1 MKYSSVSA
9 RLGSVPQRLH
19 LRLRPHTFLPG
30 AALVLLVGGWEAVCV
45 GFGFPSYFI
54 PTPTLVAK
62 TLWIDHAIILR
73 NVVPTVLEA
82 STGFVVGNVLAVA
95 LAIVFVHSAAS
106 RKTFYPLA
114 IVLQSLPL
122 VAIAPILIVALGTGF
137 SSKVTMTAIISFF
150 PTLVNT
156 VRGLEAFDPSLSDLF
171 QSVKASRWDVLR
183 KLRLPNAL
191 PYIFVGLRITASA
204 SVIGAIIAEWIGAN
218 HGLGFLVINATYEF
232 NTPLLW
238 ATLVAS
244 SLLVLAAFGL
254 TALAERIAVPWQS
267 AGKGDR

>member
-1 MKYSSVSA
+1 MKYSSVSPSGAVVDRRA
-9 RLGSVPQRLH
+9 RV
-19 LRLRPHTFLPG
+19 RLRPSAGLPA
-30 AALVLLVGGWEAVCV
+30 AALVALVGLWEAACV
-45 GFGFPSYFI
+45 GFGFRSYFI
-54 PTPTLVAK
+54 PSPALVAK
-62 TLWIDHAIILR
+62 TLWVDRTTILH
-73 NVVPTVLEA
+73 NVVPTITEA
-82 STGFVVGNVLAVA
+82 ASGFLVGNALAIV
-95 LAIVFVHSAAS
+95 LAIVFVHSAS
-106 RKTFYPLA
+106 FRQTFYPLA

-137 SSKVTMTAIISFF
+137 SSKVSMTAIISFF

-171 QSVKASRWDVLR
+171 HSVKASRWQVLW
-183 KLRLPNAL
+183 KLRLPSAL

-218 HGLGFLVINATYEF
+218 HGLGFLVINSTYEF
-232 NTPLLW
+232 DTPLLW

-244 SLLVLAAFGL
+244 SLLVLVAFGL

-267 AGKGDR
+267 LARGRR